1 MRILIAGLIGGLVMF
16 MWGAVAHM
24 ALPIGEMGVKI
35 PAQQEAALDAIGR
48 SSTGAGVYMYPSM
61 PMEDWSDADKAKAFG
76 EQVRGKPSA
85 FVVYQPNGNPAAQ
98 SMTPNLVKQFLAV
111 TAAALLVAWVMALG
125 AWGFSRRLL
134 IAGAMGLFSWLTIS
148 LPYWNWYMFPLD
160 FTIANLIEQ
169 VVGWLLAG
177 AAMAWWLGRGDRTI
191 AQVPMR
197 DPVV

>member
-48 SSTGAGVYMYPSM
+48 SSAGAGVYMYPSM
-61 PMEDWSDADKAKAFG
+61 PMEDWSDANKARAFG

-125 AWGFSRRLL
+125 PWGFSRRVL
-134 IAGAMGLFSWLTIS
+134 IAGAMGLFAWLTIS
-148 LPYWNWYMFPLD
+148 LPYWNWFMFPLD
-160 FTIANLIEQ
+160 FTIATLIEQ

-177 AAMAWWLGRGDRTI
+177 AAMAWWLGRGDRTM

-197 DPVV
+197 DQVV